1 MSTSPFTTVSLVL
14 AVSGLAMAGFGLHE
28 AGLVPGLKPFL
39 PETAPYLGYGLIF
52 AGVADFGLS
61 AWFARRKVG

>member
-1 MSTSPFTTVSLVL
+1 MSSSPNTMISLVL

-28 AGLVPGLKPFL
+28 AGLMAGMTPFL
-39 PETAPYLGYGLIF
+39 PEASPHLGYGLMA
-52 AGVADFGLS
+52 AGVMDIGLS